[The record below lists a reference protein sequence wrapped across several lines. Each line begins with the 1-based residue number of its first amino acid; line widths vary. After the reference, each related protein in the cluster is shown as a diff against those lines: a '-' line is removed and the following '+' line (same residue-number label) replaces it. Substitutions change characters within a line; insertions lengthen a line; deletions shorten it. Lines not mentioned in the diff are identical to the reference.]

1 MDYPKPKK
9 FSDPYQDWEG
19 CEDELRNILSKADD
33 DLTTEDYAAIFYRN
47 LPPADYPEGAY
58 YISRCISHIARGRA
72 VHASRFPDGFLW
84 WLVHFKDQLKQ
95 DQAFDAAKRSLVAAL
110 FELLDHFELFDLTE
124 EECKA
129 IGRSFTSSVGP
140 YNSSTVS
147 DIIDE
152 LTIYDEFLPELAM
165 VETHLTASDRIE
177 HARWYVEI
185 AFRTRSWLT
194 TFRDDDDG
202 LNNYRRKEELFHRLH
217 SFAVLQ
223 KKQEA
228 ATTATAEE
236 GKFKYNRLVML

>member
-1 MDYPKPKK
+1 MDYPKPTK
-9 FSDPYQDWEG
+9 FSDNYLEWEG
-19 CEDELRNILSKADD
+19 CEDELRKILSKADD

-58 YISRCISHIARGRA
+58 YISRCISHIARGRD

-95 DQAFDAAKRSLVAAL
+95 DQAFDTVKRSLMSAL
-110 FELLDHFELFDLTE
+110 FELLDQFELFDLTE

-129 IGRSFTSSVGP
+129 VRRNFECSVGP
-140 YNSSTVS
+140 YNSSTVC

-152 LTIYDEFLPELAM
+152 LTMYDEFQPELAM
-165 VETHLTASDRIE
+165 VEAHLTASDRIE

-185 AFRTRSWLT
+185 AFHTRSWLT

-202 LNNYRRKEELFHRLH
+202 WDDYQRKEALFHRLH

-223 KKQEA
+223 KKQRA
-228 ATTATAEE
+228 ASTATAEE